1 MCGYEEMSVA
11 GGMMQGTGD
20 SYLETFK
27 VGMQIREMP
36 CTDRGLCAIFKSY
49 MGSALRKEITD
60 G

>member
-1 MCGYEEMSVA
+1 
-11 GGMMQGTGD
+11 MQGTGD

-27 VGMQIREMP
+27 VSMQIREMP